1 MLYYNQYSV
10 GDSLREL
17 RKNKNMTQYE
27 MADKLDISY
36 THYAQIEQGKHKMS
50 VDLLLKMMF
59 VLSADAN
66 TILGVENETKNDSS
80 FEIVTGDKELLDFIK
95 TVSSFDRDKRNFIL
109 NVCKTF
115 INGYSVSEL
124 RKVC

>member
-66 TILGVENETKNDSS
+66 TILGVENETKSDSS

>member
-66 TILGVENETKNDSS
+66 TILGVENETKSDSS

-115 INGYSVSEL
+115 VNGYSVSEL

>member
-27 MADKLDISY
+27 MADKLEISY
-36 THYAQIEQGKHKMS
+36 THYAQIEQEKHKMS

-66 TILGVENETKNDSS
+66 TILGVENETKSDSS

-115 INGYSVSEL
+115 VNGYSVSEL

>member
-27 MADKLDISY
+27 MADKLEISY

-66 TILGVENETKNDSS
+66 TILGVENETKSDSS

-115 INGYSVSEL
+115 VNGYSVSEL

>member
-95 TVSSFDRDKRNFIL
+95 TVSSFDRDKRNFIEI
-109 NVCKTF
+109 T
-115 INGYSVSEL
+115 L
-124 RKVC
+124 R

>member
-27 MADKLDISY
+27 MADKLEISY

-66 TILGVENETKNDSS
+66 TILGVENETKSDSS
-80 FEIVTGDKELLDFIK
+80 FEIVTDDKELLDFIK

-115 INGYSVSEL
+115 VNGYSVSEL

>member
-27 MADKLDISY
+27 MADKLEISY

-80 FEIVTGDKELLDFIK
+80 FEIVTGDKDLLDFIK
-95 TVSSFDRDKRNFIL
+95 TVSSFDRDKRSFIL

>member
-1 MLYYNQYSV
+1 
-10 GDSLREL
+10 
-17 RKNKNMTQYE
+17 
-27 MADKLDISY
+27 
-36 THYAQIEQGKHKMS
+36 MS

-66 TILGVENETKNDSS
+66 TILGVENETKSDSS

-115 INGYSVSEL
+115 VNGYSVSEL